1 MENNINYLSSLI
13 DESRKPLKIYL
24 KKNGRK
30 TLTCIEGLSKDYLKD
45 YKKRYSCNG
54 FHDNKINL
62 QGDHREEISK
72 LFFKENIFR
81 RIF

>member
-1 MENNINYLSSLI
+1 MENNINYLSSSI
-13 DESRKPLKIYL
+13 DEGRKPIKIFL

-54 FHDNKINL
+54 FYDDKINL

-72 LFFKENIFR
+72 LFFKENIFH

>member
-45 YKKRYSCNG
+45 YKKRYSGNG
-54 FHDNKINL
+54 FYDDKINL
-62 QGDHREEISK
+62 QGDHRDKISQYF
-72 LFFKENIFR
+72 LKENIFYH
-81 RIF
+81 IG

>member
-1 MENNINYLSSLI
+1 MDIKHLSSLI
-13 DESRKPLKIYL
+13 DDERKPIKIYL
-24 KKNGRK
+24 EKNGSK
-30 TLTCIEGLSKDYLKD
+30 TLTVIEGLSKDYLKD

-54 FHDNKINL
+54 FYNNKINL

-72 LFFKENIFR
+72 LFFKKNIFN